1 VPSDRRDGCARPDR
15 KHLRRLDRIYV
26 PGAPVFFLS
35 VCVRDRRSVLARPE
49 TARIVSDALE
59 TSLDAHGWMVGR
71 YVTMPDHMHFFAT
84 PIGDSA
90 RSLSGFLRYW
100 KSTTTKR
107 MRAAGV
113 AGFAWQREF
122 FDHLLRSKESYR
134 QKWDYVRL
142 NPVRARLVSDPSEW
156 PYQGEVHVI

>member
-1 VPSDRRDGCARPDR
+1 
-15 KHLRRLDRIYV
+15 
-26 PGAPVFFLS
+26 
-35 VCVRDRRSVLARPE
+35 
-49 TARIVSDALE
+49 
-59 TSLDAHGWMVGR
+59 MVGR
-71 YVTMPDHMHFFAT
+71 YVTMPDHVHFFAT
-84 PIGDSA
+84 PVGDSA

-122 FDHLLRSKESYR
+122 FDHLLRSNESYR
-134 QKWDYVRL
+134 GKWDYVRL
-142 NPVRARLVSDPSEW
+142 NPVRARLVSDPSKW